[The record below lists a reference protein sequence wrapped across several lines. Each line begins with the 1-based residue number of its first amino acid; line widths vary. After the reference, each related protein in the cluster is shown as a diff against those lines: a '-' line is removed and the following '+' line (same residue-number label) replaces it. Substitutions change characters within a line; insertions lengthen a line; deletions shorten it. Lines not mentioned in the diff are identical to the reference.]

1 MFFRQILSNTKKNR
15 KDNGLFFAT
24 LIIAIVAFYTL
35 LSLESQDVMRFLNTI
50 ESDAVRKLM
59 LLVPLIYVVSL
70 FFVFFLVYFAYRYQM
85 ENRRKEFGLYLML
98 GMKRSRLFLM
108 LICETV
114 LNSILSILAG
124 IPIALLLTESI
135 SLATARLVGL
145 GIIGHQFTVS
155 LNAVLGTIGGFF
167 LVQLAAMLILCFRF
181 CRMEPAALL
190 RPETETVQKTVSG
203 KRGFFV
209 FFCGVICLIAAYI
222 MGIFLLNTFRFT
234 LTLLILICGI
244 VGTFLL
250 YRGLGAFIGQ
260 IIQKHKAKKTGLY
273 TFTGRQIQESVLHQ
287 HTSLAVS
294 SLLLLLALACISFG
308 IGMGVGSTGSERRI
322 CDFSL
327 MGLDEDVN
335 AFLNKEEIQN
345 MTETCYPMYLDKYHM
360 DTKLSLTGITQ
371 ALEKVPQS
379 SLRDNMIESI
389 SSKDEWQDITLIS
402 QSSFNSLL
410 RSIGEEELV
419 LEKDQVAFYS
429 RISADSPEFVQIM
442 ETALQTGAYVEQTD
456 GQTTRR
462 FEVLPRM
469 YYNNIV
475 ADRAITLY
483 MALIVPDELY
493 FEWIPEPDTPFCWNL
508 CLDEDLIQNQGLLQA
523 ILQMDERLSAS
534 GLEYDSYLGGIG
546 RTLFY
551 TVTSSYLSIYLGV
564 LFLLIANMVLIL
576 KYLIWQ
582 KKNRRRYLTLLM
594 LGAEKEELSRSMASQ
609 IHLYYLLVLSVA
621 ACNAIFA
628 IWSMFTS
635 FMRLPAGASIQLVIA
650 LAIAAFICFI
660 LVELVYI
667 SIVQHKSRRDILSLH
682 VAEWTEN

>member
-167 LVQLAAMLILCFRF
+167 LVQLAAMLILSFRF

-244 VGTFLL
+244 VGTFML

-260 IIQKHKAKKTGLY
+260 IIQKHKAKKTRLY

-294 SLLLLLALACISFG
+294 SLLLLLALAGGGAALWQISDIMAEGTRCGQVFASVTPQD
-308 IGMGVGSTGSERRI
+308 GVLEFT
-322 CDFSL
+322 L
-327 MGLDEDVN
+327 MGQSGSLPYAAWGHALWED
-335 AFLNKEEIQN
+335 L
-345 MTETCYPMYLDKYHM
+345 
-360 DTKLSLTGITQ
+360 
-371 ALEKVPQS
+371 
-379 SLRDNMIESI
+379 
-389 SSKDEWQDITLIS
+389 
-402 QSSFNSLL
+402 
-410 RSIGEEELV
+410 
-419 LEKDQVAFYS
+419 
-429 RISADSPEFVQIM
+429 
-442 ETALQTGAYVEQTD
+442 TALPAAGRLLLWSGGAVRQLWQTCA
-456 GQTTRR
+456 
-462 FEVLPRM
+462 LPFLRQ
-469 YYNNIV
+469 YFTFTLAFGGCFRYNN
-475 ADRAITLY
+475 
-483 MALIVPDELY
+483 
-493 FEWIPEPDTPFCWNL
+493 
-508 CLDEDLIQNQGLLQA
+508 
-523 ILQMDERLSAS
+523 
-534 GLEYDSYLGGIG
+534 
-546 RTLFY
+546 
-551 TVTSSYLSIYLGV
+551 TVQPPV
-564 LFLLIANMVLIL
+564 
-576 KYLIWQ
+576 
-582 KKNRRRYLTLLM
+582 
-594 LGAEKEELSRSMASQ
+594 
-609 IHLYYLLVLSVA
+609 
-621 ACNAIFA
+621 
-628 IWSMFTS
+628 
-635 FMRLPAGASIQLVIA
+635 
-650 LAIAAFICFI
+650 
-660 LVELVYI
+660 
-667 SIVQHKSRRDILSLH
+667 
-682 VAEWTEN
+682 